1 MFFLKKKNIFFGFLQ
16 VITKPEFDAQFA
28 NAYASTLEC
37 NANYHVLMTIGD
49 TDHDD
54 SVSREEFAALYARL
68 EGNVDAVTD
77 GEASHEDDRKRA
89 ILAVTV

>member
-1 MFFLKKKNIFFGFLQ
+1 
-16 VITKPEFDAQFA
+16 
-28 NAYASTLEC
+28 
-37 NANYHVLMTIGD
+37 MTIGD